1 MNSPLSPAN
10 KPRRP
15 LWFFVSIA
23 ILGAGVAS
31 FILLKALKPVP
42 EQRDQAEL
50 IPLVQTTPLEYR
62 DSPLL
67 IEGNGII
74 TPRASITVSSQVS
87 GEVVSLHPNLV
98 SGGAFKKEEILV
110 QLDKRTYEANLAEAE
125 ANQAANKAN
134 LAFLKKQVERIRS
147 LKESDYVGEEAL
159 DDVISRLA
167 QTEAAIAR
175 QEAILES
182 RRLDLERTSIKAP
195 FSGRIYDESVDIGDI
210 VSPGRELARFYAS
223 DEVEVVVS
231 LNANDSVFIPGL
243 WTQDESSHSRNAWI
257 TVDHGGITYQWQG
270 YVHRVESDIDMT
282 TRTVDVVVR
291 IPDPFLP
298 GERLGESTSSITLE
312 APPLLVGMYSNVAIE
327 GMNIN
332 NHFVLPVSA
341 LRSNDSI
348 WVISGEGILNII
360 PVEVIRQE
368 GNQVVLLADGLP
380 EGTPIVMSDIA
391 LVTHVMRV
399 RLNQSPVTEGAIL

>member
-1 MNSPLSPAN
+1 
-10 KPRRP
+10 
-15 LWFFVSIA
+15 
-23 ILGAGVAS
+23 
-31 FILLKALKPVP
+31 
-42 EQRDQAEL
+42 
-50 IPLVQTTPLEYR
+50 
-62 DSPLL
+62 
-67 IEGNGII
+67 
-74 TPRASITVSSQVS
+74 
-87 GEVVSLHPNLV
+87 
-98 SGGAFKKEEILV
+98 
-110 QLDKRTYEANLAEAE
+110 
-125 ANQAANKAN
+125 
-134 LAFLKKQVERIRS
+134 
-147 LKESDYVGEEAL
+147 
-159 DDVISRLA
+159 
-167 QTEAAIAR
+167 
-175 QEAILES
+175 
-182 RRLDLERTSIKAP
+182 
-195 FSGRIYDESVDIGDI
+195 VDIGDI

-391 LVTHVMRV
+391 LVTDGMRV